1 MGNVIRM
8 AVAAVALLA
17 CACAG
22 PKEGKG
28 PLVLAA
34 ASLQD
39 ALTEAAD
46 DWSAQGH
53 PKPVLSFASTSALAR
68 QVEAGAPDDLFV
80 SADEEWMDT
89 LEKDARIKPQTR
101 MTFLTNRLVLV
112 APAQSDAS
120 ISIAP
125 GFELA
130 RLLGAGKL
138 AVADPAA
145 VPAGRYARQALE
157 KLGVW
162 ADVQSRIVPA
172 ENVRVALALVAR
184 GEAAL
189 GIVYAS
195 DAKSEPGVRVVDAF
209 PESSHE
215 PIRYPL
221 AILAASENPDSEAFR
236 TYLLSGE
243 AAAIFRKY
251 GFGTPAP

>member
-68 QVEAGAPDDLFV
+68 QVEAGAPADLFV

>member
-68 QVEAGAPDDLFV
+68 QVEAGAPADLFV

-138 AVADPAA
+138 AVADPAF
-145 VPAGRYARQALE
+145 PALP
-157 KLGVW
+157 L
-162 ADVQSRIVPA
+162 SPSIRIDS
-172 ENVRVALALVAR
+172 
-184 GEAAL
+184 G
-189 GIVYAS
+189 S
-195 DAKSEPGVRVVDAF
+195 PG
-209 PESSHE
+209 
-215 PIRYPL
+215 
-221 AILAASENPDSEAFR
+221 
-236 TYLLSGE
+236 
-243 AAAIFRKY
+243 
-251 GFGTPAP
+251 